1 MHVFSYFDVR
11 LILLVTVNIKPHVME
26 WQSEMCNDE
35 KCYQYFIVVMQN
47 GA

>member
-1 MHVFSYFDVR
+1 MHVFSYFDVK
-11 LILLVTVNIKPHVME
+11 LILFVTVNIKLPVME
-26 WQSEMCNDE
+26 WQSEKCNDE